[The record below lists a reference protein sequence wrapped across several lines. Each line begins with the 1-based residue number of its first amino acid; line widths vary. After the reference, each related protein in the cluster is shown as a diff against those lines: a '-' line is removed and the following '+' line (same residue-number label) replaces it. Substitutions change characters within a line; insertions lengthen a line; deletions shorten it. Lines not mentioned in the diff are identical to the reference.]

1 MRLFPQGALVFEVG
15 ACIGDMV
22 SALLE
27 HGAGRVVAVEPQR
40 ENVASLR
47 KRFAGDGRVIIEPV
61 AVGPICGTATLSVN
75 DGARSCST
83 FVPEVAWGPD
93 TLLYGLQVTDY
104 QEVGMLTLDAL
115 IEIYGAPHFVNM
127 TVVRY
132 EYQAL
137 LGLSRPLPWL
147 AFAVTHDTIRM
158 GWAEA
163 AIGRILEVASHTQF
177 NYTER
182 DALVYDAAG
191 AQWIAPFRWAQWRG
205 AQEVLNMLP
214 EIDELGLWGR
224 IHATQG
230 KTNE

>member
-1 MRLFPQGALVFEVG
+1 MRLYPQGALVFEVG
-15 ACIGDMV
+15 ACVGGMV
-22 SALLE
+22 LALLE
-27 HGAGRVVAVEPQR
+27 HGAGRVVAVEPQH
-40 ENVASLR
+40 ENVSSLR
-47 KRFAGDGRVIIEPV
+47 ERFAGDGRVIIESK
-61 AVGPICGTATLSVN
+61 AVGPECRMVTLFIN

-104 QEVGMLTLDAL
+104 QNVEMTTLDAL
-115 IEIYGAPHFVNM
+115 IETYGVPQFVNM

-158 GWAEA
+158 GWVAA
-163 AIGRILEVASHTQF
+163 AIGRVLEIAPQARF

-182 DALVYDAAG
+182 DALLYDTMGKQRVASLRWPEWGGAG
-191 AQWIAPFRWAQWRG
+191 DI
-205 AQEVLNMLP
+205 LDILP
-214 EIDELGLWGR
+214 EIDKLGLWGR
-224 IHATQG
+224 IHAKMTD
-230 KTNE
+230 E